1 MCDNTAVFYPI
12 IFSYLVIQYD
22 YFLSEEFSNGTKK
35 KKTTPPIFLI
45 ITTVR
50 HSVFWTLI
58 ASFKQWLS
66 NKLILEGFFFF
77 HYRKLWVK

>member
-35 KKTTPPIFLI
+35 KKQPPPSFL
-45 ITTVR
+45 
-50 HSVFWTLI
+50 LLL
-58 ASFKQWLS
+58 LS
-66 NKLILEGFFFF
+66 DIVYSGP
-77 HYRKLWVK
+77 

>member
-35 KKTTPPIFLI
+35 KKNQPPPSFL
-45 ITTVR
+45 
-50 HSVFWTLI
+50 LLL
-58 ASFKQWLS
+58 LS
-66 NKLILEGFFFF
+66 DIVYSGP
-77 HYRKLWVK
+77 

>member
-35 KKTTPPIFLI
+35 KNNPP
-45 ITTVR
+45 
-50 HSVFWTLI
+50 H
-58 ASFKQWLS
+58 LS
-66 NKLILEGFFFF
+66 
-77 HYRKLWVK
+77 YYYYCQT